1 MKCEQE
7 SAGFC
12 KAKISYNHFIQ
23 NKLCEDC
30 CMYCQRWIKKECDL
44 ICNITKKEGNKN
56 EI

>member
-44 ICNITKKEGNKN
+44 ICNIAKKEGNEN